1 MSTVKAV
8 NLQHPN
14 SSNINMVLDQYG
26 AVSGGLPYPNRN
38 IIYNGAM
45 QVAQR
50 GTSSTGITS
59 DGYYTA
65 DRWRYSA
72 ATAGTWTQSIE
83 NDGPTGSGFT
93 KSLKMLCTTAKP
105 SLSTSNE
112 CSIAQILEGQDL
124 QRIRKGTASAQQLTL
139 SFWVKSNITGT
150 FVVWLYDSDNS
161 RQVSLSYNIVSSATW
176 EYKTLVFPS
185 DLTGAFA
192 NDNGES
198 LVMRFYLAAASDLT
212 AGTLQTT
219 WASVSNANRCTGQ
232 VNLAASTN
240 NYWQI
245 TGVQL
250 ELGTIPTSFEF
261 KTYAQELRECQR
273 YFIVLGRGENRMLC
287 QAAGFGTTDAY
298 GTYVLPVTMRT
309 APTLV
314 QTTGTNY
321 YAFNR
326 AGASVQFNSF
336 AGSLTD
342 TWEQSLRLDAGT
354 LTANHTAGVCG
365 WFKTFNVNSF
375 VAVSAEL

>member
-14 SSNINMVLDQYG
+14 SSNINMVLASDG
-26 AVSGGLPYPNRN
+26 SVSGGLPYPNRN
-38 IIYNGAM
+38 IVYNGAM

-65 DRWRYSA
+65 DRWKYSA

-105 SLSTSNE
+105 SLSASNE
-112 CSIAQILEGQDL
+112 CSIAQIFEGQDL

-139 SFWVKSNITGT
+139 SFWVKSNVTGT
-150 FVVWLYDSDNS
+150 FIVWLYDSDNG
-161 RQVSLSYNIVSSATW
+161 RQVSLSYNIASSATW
-176 EYKTLVFPS
+176 EYKTLIFPS

-198 LVMRFYLAAASDLT
+198 LVMRFYLSAAADLT

-219 WASVSNANRCTGQ
+219 WASVSNTGRCVGQ

-250 ELGTIPTSFEF
+250 ELGTIPTPFEF

-273 YFIVLGRGENRMLC
+273 YYYNSYKIGSYPGATSQEES
-287 QAAGFGTTDAY
+287 AIY
-298 GTYVLPVTMRT
+298 GVANGNHCLVQDSFPVTMRIDPVIT
-309 APTLV
+309 MYHPST
-314 QTTGTNY
+314 
-321 YAFNR
+321 
-326 AGASVQFNSF
+326 GASGQIGSYADGNS
-336 AGSLTD
+336 AYTVSTIR
-342 TWEQSLRLDAGT
+342 SSYKALREVICSSAP
-354 LTANHTAGVCG
+354 ANFSRCHY
-365 WFKTFNVNSF
+365 
-375 VAVSAEL
+375 VASAEL